1 MKFQIKHEIKGRIR
15 FHVVQKKQMTCEQ
28 ADILLYY
35 LENMEG
41 VESVKVYD
49 RTADA
54 VVCYKA
60 DADGLVRKNIIK
72 GIQKF
77 VYEKVEVPD
86 GPNRYDFTLKNHYH
100 VRCVKC
106 GEVSDVDMDEIPDLM
121 KKIHD
126 THGIEFL
133 DYDISFK
140 GICPKCRK
148 EAKVE

>member
-15 FHVVQKKQMTCEQ
+15 FHVFQKKQMTCEQ

-72 GIQKF
+72 EYKNLF
-77 VYEKVEVPD
+77 MK
-86 GPNRYDFTLKNHYH
+86 RLKY
-100 VRCVKC
+100 RMALLKTP
-106 GEVSDVDMDEIPDLM
+106 EEI
-121 KKIHD
+121 
-126 THGIEFL
+126 
-133 DYDISFK
+133 
-140 GICPKCRK
+140 
-148 EAKVE
+148 